1 MRLHVNTAGTG
12 WQWVKRGMR
21 TFFRQPLALTGL
33 FFMFMVVASL
43 LSLVPVVGTA
53 LSLVLVP
60 AATLGL
66 MAATRE
72 AEQKRFPMPTVLAL
86 AFRGGPERTRAMLVL
101 GGLYAIAVLAVIT
114 VANLFSG
121 PAPLPAP
128 ETGDMGAEAMG
139 LVVRP
144 GMLAAMLL
152 YLPVSLAFWH
162 APPLVYWHGV
172 KPAKSLFFSLVA
184 CWGNKG
190 ALTVFTLGW
199 MGVFMAFGL
208 ALGLISSL
216 LGGAAAFQVVLYPLV
231 LLMAAMFHTS
241 LWFSFR
247 DSFRFDD
254 EATDATDSTA
264 A

>member
-1 MRLHVNTAGTG
+1 MRLQVNTARTG
-12 WQWVKRGMR
+12 WQWVRQGMR

-72 AEQKRFPMPTVLAL
+72 AEDKRFPMPTVLAQ

-121 PAPLPAP
+121 PAPLASP
-128 ETGDMGAEAMG
+128 EAGEIGAEAMG
-139 LVVRP
+139 LMVRP

-199 MGVFMAFGL
+199 MAVFMVGGL
-208 ALGLISSL
+208 VLGLLSAL
-216 LGGAAAFQVVLYPLV
+216 VGGMAAFQVVLYPLV

-241 LWFSFR
+241 LWYSFR

-254 EATDATDSTA
+254 EAVEAPASGAT
-264 A
+264 